1 MKFKEGDEVTGAG
14 LLETVTS
21 GLYNDNSNCI
31 REYIQNAI
39 DSLRGIEDQNR
50 QRIELSIE
58 NNGNTIRIRDYGV
71 GMNYDELYEALKIG
85 YSKKNINEDIGWRG
99 VGIYSGVPNFRKI
112 VIATKKDGGRKLVA
126 TVNCDK
132 FFELAQSRSYSAK
145 YVLEQTI
152 EGPNEDTEED
162 PDFKPG
168 TLISLVDLKPGQENY
183 FTEEMIKYKI
193 IRTVPLKLADSSF
206 KERIK
211 TFLEG
216 VGIAEPKHSLIFKNK
231 DGNEEELF
239 RPIINDDLFDPD
251 SFSNYIYTYKE
262 RPIFAVW
269 AVTAKENKEIEKGSL
284 RYPPP
289 SYKRIHHGLIFKKKL
304 MTIGKS
310 DQPEETVRNYFNGTY
325 HYWNFGEI
333 HILSKEIRENAG
345 RENFE
350 NITEDYDALV
360 EGIRVILGEI
370 ERVNR
375 QKSSNDKSTD
385 IVKIRKLIEKG
396 DTSKAK
402 KLLNRTEKALNQKQ
416 GGSEHQLLR
425 NYSSILEERRRN
437 QLREI
442 EAIRNEI
449 EARVDKNIR
458 ELTKQFKGLIGDKKT
473 KLIVNKIKNP
483 EKPMNKHMLS
493 SVQELLSEKTGIVKE
508 DFVEL
513 VKEVYGLDNNLQ
525 LDVNKIRDSC
535 KLFLIKPSKLAEN
548 GKNKKQAIQ
557 FSYLINGNIAHML
570 IAMYQLVR
578 NGDVHHYRVFNSELY
593 RRMKENNEYEY
604 FILEIGVVIDF
615 LEKIV
620 KYSIPRSELT
630 DDDLPRIMRG
640 RS

>member
-14 LLETVTS
+14 LLETITS

-85 YSKKNINEDIGWRG
+85 YSTKNIDEDIGWRG

-126 TVNCDK
+126 SVNCDK
-132 FFELAQSRSYSAK
+132 FLELAQSRSNTAK
-145 YVLEQTI
+145 YVLEQAI
-152 EGPNEDTEED
+152 DGPTEED
-162 PDFKPG
+162 DPDFQPG
-168 TLISLVDLKPGQENY
+168 TLISLVELRPGQGTY
-183 FTEEMIKYKI
+183 FTEEMIKFKI
-193 IRTVPLKLADSSF
+193 IRTVPLKLANSSF

-251 SFSNYIYTYKE
+251 SFSHYIYTYKK

-269 AVTAKENKEIEKGSL
+269 TVTAKENKEIEKGSL
-284 RYPPP
+284 RSPPP

-310 DQPEETVRNYFNGTY
+310 DQPEDTVKNYFNGTY

-350 NITEDYDALV
+350 NITEDYRVLV
-360 EGIRVILGEI
+360 GEIRVILGEI
-370 ERVNR
+370 EKVNR

-396 DTSKAK
+396 DISEAK
-402 KLLNRTEKALNQKQ
+402 KLLNRAERALSQTQ
-416 GGSEHQLLR
+416 GGSDHEFLR
-425 NYSSILEERRRN
+425 NYSNILEERRIN
-437 QLREI
+437 QFREI
-442 EAIRNEI
+442 EAIKDDI
-449 EARVDKNIR
+449 EARVNNNNTG
-458 ELTKQFKGLIGDKKT
+458 ELIKQFKGLIGDKNIRS
-473 KLIVNKIKNP
+473 IVNKIKNP

-493 SVQELLSEKTGIVKE
+493 SVQELLSMKTGIMKE

-513 VKEVYGLDNNLQ
+513 VREVYGLDNNLQ
-525 LDVNKIRDSC
+525 LDVNKIKDSC

-548 GKNKKQAIQ
+548 GKNKKIAIEY
-557 FSYLINGNIAHML
+557 SYRINGNIAHML
-570 IAMYQLVR
+570 IATYQLLR
-578 NGDVHHYRVFNSELY
+578 NGDIHHYGVFNSELY
-593 RRMKENNEYEY
+593 KRMEENNEYVD
-604 FILEIGVVIDF
+604 FMLETGAVIDF

-630 DDDLPRIMRG
+630 DDDLPEL
-640 RS
+640 

>member
-14 LLETVTS
+14 LLETITS

-85 YSKKNINEDIGWRG
+85 YSTKNIDEDIGWRG

-112 VIATKKDGGRKLVA
+112 VIATKKEGGRKLVA
-126 TVNCDK
+126 SVNCDK
-132 FFELAQSRSYSAK
+132 FLELAQSRSNTAK
-145 YVLEQTI
+145 YVLEQAI
-152 EGPNEDTEED
+152 DGPTEED
-162 PDFKPG
+162 DPDFQPG
-168 TLISLVDLKPGQENY
+168 TLISLVELRPGQGTY
-183 FTEEMIKYKI
+183 FTEEMIKFKV

-251 SFSNYIYTYKE
+251 SFSQYIYTYKK

-269 AVTAKENKEIEKGSL
+269 TVTAKENKEIEKGSL
-284 RYPPP
+284 RSPPP

-310 DQPEETVRNYFNGTY
+310 DQPEDTVRNYFNGTY

-350 NITEDYDALV
+350 NITEDYRVLV
-360 EGIRVILGEI
+360 KGIRVILGEI
-370 ERVNR
+370 EKVNR

-385 IVKIRKLIEKG
+385 IKKIRKLIEKG
-396 DTSKAK
+396 DISKAK
-402 KLLNRTEKALNQKQ
+402 KLLNRTEKALSQKQ
-416 GGSEHQLLR
+416 GGSEHKLLR
-425 NYSSILEERRRN
+425 NYSRILKKRRRN

-442 EAIRNEI
+442 EAIRKEV
-449 EARVDKNIR
+449 EATVDKNPR
-458 ELTKQFKGLIGDKKT
+458 ELIKQIKGLIGDKKIR
-473 KLIVNKIKNP
+473 LIVNKIKNP
-483 EKPMNKHMLS
+483 ENPMNKHVLS
-493 SVQELLSEKTGIVKE
+493 SVQKLLSEKTGIVKE
-508 DFVEL
+508 DFDEL
-513 VKEVYGLDNNLQ
+513 VMEVYGLDNNLQ
-525 LDVNKIRDSC
+525 LDINKIKDSC
-535 KLFLIKPSKLAEN
+535 KLFLIKPSELVKN
-548 GKNKKQAIQ
+548 VKNKKTAIK

-570 IAMYQLVR
+570 IATYQLFR
-578 NGDVHHYRVFNSELY
+578 NGDIHHYQVFNRELY
-593 RRMKENNEYEY
+593 KRMEENNEYVD
-604 FILEIGVVIDF
+604 FMLETGAVIDF

-630 DDDLPRIMRG
+630 DDDLPEL
-640 RS
+640 

>member
-14 LLETVTS
+14 LLETITS

-85 YSKKNINEDIGWRG
+85 YSTKNIDEDIGWRG

-112 VIATKKDGGRKLVA
+112 VIATKKEGGRKLVA
-126 TVNCDK
+126 SVNCDK
-132 FFELAQSRSYSAK
+132 FLELAQSRSNTAK
-145 YVLEQTI
+145 YVLEQAI
-152 EGPNEDTEED
+152 DGPTEEDD

-168 TLISLVDLKPGQENY
+168 TLISLVELRPGQGTY
-183 FTEEMIKYKI
+183 FTEEMIKFKV

-251 SFSNYIYTYKE
+251 SFSQYIYTYKK

-269 AVTAKENKEIEKGSL
+269 TVTAKENKEIEKGSL
-284 RYPPP
+284 RSPPP

-310 DQPEETVRNYFNGTY
+310 DQPEDTVRNYFNGTY

-350 NITEDYDALV
+350 NITEDYRVLV
-360 EGIRVILGEI
+360 KGIRVILGEI
-370 ERVNR
+370 EKVNR

-385 IVKIRKLIEKG
+385 IKKIRKLIEKG
-396 DTSKAK
+396 DISKAK
-402 KLLNRTEKALNQKQ
+402 KLLNRTEKALSQKQ
-416 GGSEHQLLR
+416 GGSEHKLLR
-425 NYSSILEERRRN
+425 NYSRILKKRRRN

-442 EAIRNEI
+442 EAIRKEV
-449 EARVDKNIR
+449 EATVDKNPR
-458 ELTKQFKGLIGDKKT
+458 ELIKQIKGLIGDKKIR
-473 KLIVNKIKNP
+473 LIVNKIKNP
-483 EKPMNKHMLS
+483 ENPMNKHVLS
-493 SVQELLSEKTGIVKE
+493 SVQKLLSEKTGIVKE
-508 DFVEL
+508 DFDEL
-513 VKEVYGLDNNLQ
+513 VMEVYGLDNNLQ
-525 LDVNKIRDSC
+525 LDINKIKDSC
-535 KLFLIKPSKLAEN
+535 KLFLIKPSELVKN
-548 GKNKKQAIQ
+548 VKNKKTAIK

-570 IAMYQLVR
+570 IATYQLFR
-578 NGDVHHYRVFNSELY
+578 NGDIHHYQVFNRELY
-593 RRMKENNEYEY
+593 KRMEENNEYVD
-604 FILEIGVVIDF
+604 FMLETGAVIDF

-630 DDDLPRIMRG
+630 DDDLPEL
-640 RS
+640 